1 MARRYEEPAP
11 MGLAEDD
18 ACHALL
24 ETSRGV
30 IRIRLRPDLAPQS
43 VNSFVFLAREGFYDG
58 STFHRVIPGFI
69 AQGGDPT
76 GRGHGGPGYRL
87 GDELSDEPFAA
98 GAVGLANSGPDS
110 NGSQFFIAL
119 ADAPQ
124 LTGRF
129 TYLGSVEDGLDAAC
143 ALTPRD
149 PAAEGELPA
158 GDVLHSVEIV
168 ESAAGASAEDA

>member
-1 MARRYEEPAP
+1 
-11 MGLAEDD
+11 MGLAEDG

-24 ETSRGV
+24 ETARGA
-30 IRIRLRPDLAPQS
+30 IRIRLRPDLAPES

-58 STFHRVIPGFI
+58 TTFHRVIPGFI

-87 GDELSDEPFAA
+87 RDELSEEPFAA

-119 ADAPQ
+119 HDAPH

-129 TYLGSVEDGLDAAC
+129 TYLGSVEEGLEAAR

-149 PAAEGELPA
+149 PAAAGELPA
-158 GDVLHSVEIV
+158 GDLLHTVEIL
-168 ESAAGASAEDA
+168 ESATGASGEDA